1 MSSPNMEQ
9 RTPNL
14 FRGNRAEFELS
25 SVYSTMQA
33 MCAAAYSGGGF
44 LGDVAG
50 DPRACSLPT
59 TARAHVFREIK
70 KIWQNLFYIF
80 VLRLSVFILP
90 LYPPNL

>member
-1 MSSPNMEQ
+1 
-9 RTPNL
+9 
-14 FRGNRAEFELS
+14 
-25 SVYSTMQA
+25 MQA

-59 TARAHVFREIK
+59 TARAHVFSEIK